1 MNLKMGRRPVSYWL
15 GGAQGAE
22 ELGSVRCGWHT
33 WAKQLGNP
41 GCTQGCRAE
50 QKSCKCSGSPE
61 ESGQRNSRGV
71 YRQPGAVDPA
81 SVAVGHREI
90 DGATTMLQQRPSG
103 RGPDS
108 SSFLLSKLCIFQ
120 ISPPPPSLPSLYGDH
135 CLHAAGTVHLSPKE
149 EIQLKTQQ
157 QHDHN

>member
-15 GGAQGAE
+15 GGAQGAG
-22 ELGSVRCGWHT
+22 ELGSVGCGWHT

-61 ESGQRNSRGV
+61 ESGQRNIRGV

-108 SSFLLSKLCIFQ
+108 SSFLLSKLCIFFRSLRHPLPCHPSMEITAFTRQ
-120 ISPPPPSLPSLYGDH
+120 EQSISH
-135 CLHAAGTVHLSPKE
+135 QRK
-149 EIQLKTQQ
+149 KF
-157 QHDHN
+157 N

>member
-15 GGAQGAE
+15 GGAQGAG

-81 SVAVGHREI
+81 SVAVGHQRLMVPLQCCNNAHLA
-90 DGATTMLQQRPSG
+90 GALTPLPSSC
-103 RGPDS
+103 PNCV
-108 SSFLLSKLCIFQ
+108 SFSDLSATPFPAIPLWR
-120 ISPPPPSLPSLYGDH
+120 SLPSRGRN
-135 CLHAAGTVHLSPKE
+135 SPSLTKGRNS
-149 EIQLKTQQ
+149 IKNTTTT
-157 QHDHN
+157 